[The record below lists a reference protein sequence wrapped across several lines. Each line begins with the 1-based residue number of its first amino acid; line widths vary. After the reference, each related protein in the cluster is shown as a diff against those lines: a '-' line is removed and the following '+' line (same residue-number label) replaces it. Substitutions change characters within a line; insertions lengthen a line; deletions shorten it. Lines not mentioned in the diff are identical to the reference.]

1 MSWYAVY
8 DGNGDKVE
16 DDPGKVEWRVDGN
29 LVRTEVDVPFGDD
42 SSFWPS
48 TSVANGSHTFE
59 VRAVNGSGTVLA
71 KNTITATVAN
81 ATTPPPPPSSTGS
94 ITQTIAN
101 GATVKGVVSWYAV
114 YDGNGDKVED
124 DPGKVEWRVDGNLV
138 RTEVDVPFGDDSSF
152 WPSTSVANGSH
163 TFEVRAVN
171 GSGTVLA
178 KNTITATVANTTTAP
193 PPPSSTGSI
202 TQTIA
207 NGATVKGVVSW
218 YAVYD
223 GNGDKVEDDPGK
235 VEWRVDGNLVRTEV
249 DVPFGDDSSFWPST
263 SVANG
268 SHTFEVRAVNGS
280 GTVLAKNTITATV
293 ANTTT
298 PPPPT
303 GDQVAPSKPGNLKVT
318 SASATNVGV
327 AWSPATDNVGVTG
340 YDVYRGSTLTTTTP
354 QTNATLTGLSCGN
367 AYQVG
372 VDANDAAGNSSPP
385 ANMAV
390 TTSPCPDSQAPSA
403 PTNVTASTRTTTSIA
418 LTWAPATDNVGVA
431 GYGVYNGGELVDTT
445 AGTSGIVSGLTCGT
459 NYTLAVDAFDGS
471 GNSSAKS
478 TAVMVSTL
486 PCADTSAPTVAVTAP
501 TNGATVAARSTRRQ
515 TPRRCWR
522 DAGRVLA

>member
-1 MSWYAVY
+1 MS
-8 DGNGDKVE
+8 
-16 DDPGKVEWRVDGN
+16 DGN

-42 SSFWPS
+42 
-48 TSVANGSHTFE
+48 A
-59 VRAVNGSGTVLA
+59 
-71 KNTITATVAN
+71 
-81 ATTPPPPPSSTGS
+81 
-94 ITQTIAN
+94 
-101 GATVKGVVSWYAV
+101 
-114 YDGNGDKVED
+114 
-124 DPGKVEWRVDGNLV
+124 
-138 RTEVDVPFGDDSSF
+138 
-152 WPSTSVANGSH
+152 
-163 TFEVRAVN
+163 
-171 GSGTVLA
+171 
-178 KNTITATVANTTTAP
+178 
-193 PPPSSTGSI
+193 
-202 TQTIA
+202 
-207 NGATVKGVVSW
+207 
-218 YAVYD
+218 
-223 GNGDKVEDDPGK
+223 
-235 VEWRVDGNLVRTEV
+235 
-249 DVPFGDDSSFWPST
+249 SFWPST

-431 GYGVYNGGELVDTT
+431 GYGIYNAGELVNTT
-445 AGTSGIVSGLTCGT
+445 AGTTGIVSGLTCGT
-459 NYTLAVDAFDGS
+459 NYTLAVDAFDEQ
-471 GNSSAKS
+471 A
-478 TAVMVSTL
+478 
-486 PCADTSAPTVAVTAP
+486 
-501 TNGATVAARSTRRQ
+501 
-515 TPRRCWR
+515 TPRP
-522 DAGRVLA
+522 RVPP

>member
-1 MSWYAVY
+1 MAC
-8 DGNGDKVE
+8 
-16 DDPGKVEWRVDGN
+16 
-29 LVRTEVDVPFGDD
+29 
-42 SSFWPS
+42 
-48 TSVANGSHTFE
+48 
-59 VRAVNGSGTVLA
+59 
-71 KNTITATVAN
+71 
-81 ATTPPPPPSSTGS
+81 
-94 ITQTIAN
+94 
-101 GATVKGVVSWYAV
+101 
-114 YDGNGDKVED
+114 
-124 DPGKVEWRVDGNLV
+124 DGNLV

-178 KNTITATVANTTTAP
+178 KNTITATVANTTTPP

-303 GDQVAPSKPGNLKVT
+303 GDQVAPSQPGNLKVI
-318 SASATNVGV
+318 GV
-327 AWSPATDNVGVTG
+327 CDER
-340 YDVYRGSTLTTTTP
+340 RGRLVARDG
-354 QTNATLTGLSCGN
+354 QCRGHRLRRLSWF
-367 AYQVG
+367 
-372 VDANDAAGNSSPP
+372 DAHHD
-385 ANMAV
+385 
-390 TTSPCPDSQAPSA
+390 D
-403 PTNVTASTRTTTSIA
+403 TADQRD
-418 LTWAPATDNVGVA
+418 PHRPFVRKCVPG
-431 GYGVYNGGELVDTT
+431 
-445 AGTSGIVSGLTCGT
+445 
-459 NYTLAVDAFDGS
+459 
-471 GNSSAKS
+471 
-478 TAVMVSTL
+478 
-486 PCADTSAPTVAVTAP
+486 
-501 TNGATVAARSTRRQ
+501 RRRRQ
-515 TPRRCWR
+515 
-522 DAGRVLA
+522 